1 MDYYYQFHK
10 HQHYFLCH
18 DILEDAWKSQNT
30 FSKHDA
36 VVSLILFATAN
47 YHYRR
52 GNLKGALKSFE
63 KALLT
68 INHAKD
74 DTQLHLN
81 INEFKQLIVKMIEAV
96 KLQKQFTPLQLPIEP
111 EFQTLIKRKY
121 PDYLFTSQI
130 IKEPYIVDH
139 HIKRDRT
146 EVIKNRY
153 EIKTT
158 DVSDVLQLLKQY
170 HVNFNKIE
178 ILKKSLLEVMFSNDL
193 SKGGN
198 YQ

>member
-63 KALLT
+63 KALLKMT
-68 INHAKD
+68 
-74 DTQLHLN
+74 LN
-81 INEFKQLIVKMIEAV
+81 Y
-96 KLQKQFTPLQLPIEP
+96 
-111 EFQTLIKRKY
+111 TLISMN
-121 PDYLFTSQI
+121 L
-130 IKEPYIVDH
+130 
-139 HIKRDRT
+139 
-146 EVIKNRY
+146 NN
-153 EIKTT
+153 
-158 DVSDVLQLLKQY
+158 LL
-170 HVNFNKIE
+170 
-178 ILKKSLLEVMFSNDL
+178 
-193 SKGGN
+193 
-198 YQ
+198 

>member
-96 KLQKQFTPLQLPIEP
+96 KLQNNLL
-111 EFQTLIKRKY
+111 RY
-121 PDYLFTSQI
+121 NYLLNQSFRHLLNVNIRI
-130 IKEPYIVDH
+130 IC
-139 HIKRDRT
+139 
-146 EVIKNRY
+146 
-153 EIKTT
+153 
-158 DVSDVLQLLKQY
+158 LLLK
-170 HVNFNKIE
+170 
-178 ILKKSLLEVMFSNDL
+178 
-193 SKGGN
+193 
-198 YQ
+198 

>member
-52 GNLKGALKSFE
+52 EFKRRIKNLLK
-63 KALLT
+63 KLLLT

-81 INEFKQLIVKMIEAV
+81 INEFK
-96 KLQKQFTPLQLPIEP
+96 
-111 EFQTLIKRKY
+111 
-121 PDYLFTSQI
+121 
-130 IKEPYIVDH
+130 
-139 HIKRDRT
+139 
-146 EVIKNRY
+146 
-153 EIKTT
+153 TT
-158 DVSDVLQLLKQY
+158 Y
-170 HVNFNKIE
+170 CE
-178 ILKKSLLEVMFSNDL
+178 ND
-193 SKGGN
+193 
-198 YQ
+198 

>member
-1 MDYYYQFHK
+1 MDQSLMDYYYQFHK

-146 EVIKNRY
+146 EVIKNRERALFHRQY
-153 EIKTT
+153 RNKT
-158 DVSDVLQLLKQY
+158 
-170 HVNFNKIE
+170 NK
-178 ILKKSLLEVMFSNDL
+178 KD
-193 SKGGN
+193 
-198 YQ
+198 Q

>member
-146 EVIKNRY
+146 EVIKNR
-153 EIKTT
+153 ER
-158 DVSDVLQLLKQY
+158 VLFHRQY
-170 HVNFNKIE
+170 RNKSN
-178 ILKKSLLEVMFSNDL
+178 KKD
-193 SKGGN
+193 
-198 YQ
+198 Q

>member
-1 MDYYYQFHK
+1 DQSLMDYYYQFHK

-74 DTQLHLN
+74 
-81 INEFKQLIVKMIEAV
+81 
-96 KLQKQFTPLQLPIEP
+96 
-111 EFQTLIKRKY
+111 
-121 PDYLFTSQI
+121 
-130 IKEPYIVDH
+130 
-139 HIKRDRT
+139 
-146 EVIKNRY
+146 
-153 EIKTT
+153 
-158 DVSDVLQLLKQY
+158 
-170 HVNFNKIE
+170 
-178 ILKKSLLEVMFSNDL
+178 
-193 SKGGN
+193 
-198 YQ
+198 

>member
-36 VVSLILFATAN
+36 VVGLILFATAN

-74 DTQLHLN
+74 ATQLHLN
-81 INEFKQLIVKMIEAV
+81 INEFEELIMKRIEAV
-96 KLQKQFTPLQLPIEP
+96 KLQKHFTPLQLPIEP
-111 EFQTLIKRKY
+111 EFRTLIKRKY

-146 EVIKNRY
+146 EVIKNR
-153 EIKTT
+153 ERA
-158 DVSDVLQLLKQY
+158 LFHRQY
-170 HVNFNKIE
+170 RNKSN
-178 ILKKSLLEVMFSNDL
+178 KKD
-193 SKGGN
+193 
-198 YQ
+198 Q

>member
-74 DTQLHLN
+74 ATQY
-81 INEFKQLIVKMIEAV
+81 
-96 KLQKQFTPLQLPIEP
+96 
-111 EFQTLIKRKY
+111 TLISMN
-121 PDYLFTSQI
+121 L
-130 IKEPYIVDH
+130 
-139 HIKRDRT
+139 
-146 EVIKNRY
+146 KN
-153 EIKTT
+153 
-158 DVSDVLQLLKQY
+158 LL
-170 HVNFNKIE
+170 
-178 ILKKSLLEVMFSNDL
+178 
-193 SKGGN
+193 
-198 YQ
+198 